1 MVIKIWSIKNPLL
14 GVMLLASAFSQAAG
28 AAELPPSQPLPL
40 PTPGIPTPDQAVR
53 RMATNVV
60 LDSRS
65 APALSRNA
73 KPTATGIGAAQI
85 TPNRKISSLPLT
97 AGLPNPSGV
106 LSSCP
111 TSVCGFVAT
120 QPPVTL
126 GTISP
131 SGINKT
137 EQSKFTDFKTSIP
150 NTALKVDKVDA
161 VPPTI
166 TPNDQITTAAR
177 ISLSTEP
184 GLSKD
189 IAFGQPATKSAKTE
203 KTDSKIET
211 QPTTNQPDSL
221 PTVAN
226 LTTPDKAIGIGNVKN
241 QITSFTGQLVANSWK
256 LITVLPK
263 PQLDSSLLNIGSNS
277 SFQQS
282 DSLSFSPRLTL
293 GNAVETAPPIKV
305 SSSLSTSPL
314 FASQELVVKPS
325 PVVVQ
330 WNQSSFFA
338 KPFSTGNSKLK
349 KFNTY
354 QGFSSLN
361 RFETSAKPF
370 NVMTFVATVNTS
382 TLSSNKFGSQNY

>member
-1 MVIKIWSIKNPLL
+1 MVMKIWSIKNPLL
-14 GVMLLASAFSQAAG
+14 GGVLLASAFSQAVG
-28 AAELPPSQPLPL
+28 AAELPPSQPL

-65 APALSRNA
+65 AAVLSNSA
-73 KPTATGIGAAQI
+73 KPTATGIGADRI
-85 TPNRKISSLPLT
+85 TPRRPISPLPLT

-111 TSVCGFVAT
+111 ANVCGLVAT

-126 GTISP
+126 GTVSP
-131 SGINKT
+131 SGISKIEQNK
-137 EQSKFTDFKTSIP
+137 FVDFNASIP
-150 NTALKVDKVDA
+150 STVSKSDA
-161 VPPTI
+161 VQPQTP
-166 TPNDQITTAAR
+166 TPNDQITSAAK

-189 IAFGQPATKSAKTE
+189 IAFGQPAAKSEKTE
-203 KTDSKIET
+203 KTESKLK
-211 QPTTNQPDSL
+211 TTTEQPDIPL
-221 PTVAN
+221 TVAKV
-226 LTTPDKAIGIGNVKN
+226 TTPEQAIGFGNVQN
-241 QITSFTGQLVANSWK
+241 QITSFTGRFVANSWK

-277 SFQQS
+277 PFQQT

-293 GNAVETAPPIKV
+293 GNAVEPVLPKKV
-305 SSSLSTSPL
+305 SNSLNTSPL
-314 FASQELVVKPS
+314 FTTQEPVVKPS
-325 PVVVQ
+325 PVAIQ

-338 KPFSTGNSKLK
+338 KPLSGGNSKLDK
-349 KFNTY
+349 LNTY
-354 QGFSSLN
+354 KGFSNLN
-361 RFETSAKPF
+361 RFETSANPF
-370 NVMTFVATVNTS
+370 NVMTFLATVNTS